1 MSVHSALS
9 CALVT
14 TVRKIT
20 VAAGVFAPGH
30 IGALTPFVPFEL
42 VDAVLLE
49 AGGGQRR
56 LRELP
61 SRVGVYFLLAMCLFP
76 EIGYGLV
83 WGKLVGGLSGLPV
96 ARPSTKA
103 LRDLRRRIGVA
114 PVKALFD
121 VLSGPLAPPSV
132 RGVSFCGYRT
142 VSFDGCTS
150 QRTPDT
156 GRNRAW
162 LGKRRGDGYPMLELM
177 TLVETGTRA
186 LLGAVFGPSA
196 VGETDYAA
204 QLLHLLDKTM
214 LVLWDRGFD
223 GNAFLCAVDA
233 TGAKMLGRL
242 RSSRRPPVLARLA
255 DGSYLS
261 RLGGCAVRIIE
272 ASITVTCQDGT
283 VYTGVYR
290 LATTLSDHR
299 RYPAGALIALYHG
312 RWEHESAYYAL
323 RHTIMDGRVLRSGD
337 PVGVA
342 QELWALL
349 TVYQV
354 LRAAMLDAA
363 QFTHADPD
371 RASFTIAYQAGRDLL
386 IRAQDIA
393 GDPCD
398 AVGEIG
404 RLLIAGLM
412 PARRFRVSA
421 RKVKSPLSRYAALK
435 PDGRPTTSQNIA
447 ALDIAIHEPGHAH
460 DTETETGRPPHPA
473 AERQP
478 ASTATP
484 TPHTGRLKLILALL
498 ATAPTRA
505 WPGRE
510 IAHSLGSTNLNSFCV
525 QLSQWANKGL
535 LHKTG
540 PATYMLA

>member
-9 CALVT
+9 CGLVT
-14 TVRKIT
+14 TVRTIT
-20 VAAGVFAPGH
+20 AAAGVFAPGH
-30 IGALTPFVPFEL
+30 IGALTPIVPFEL

-83 WGKLVGGLSGLPV
+83 WGRLVGGLSGPAV

-103 LRDLRRRIGVA
+103 LRDLRRRIGAA

-150 QRTPDT
+150 QKTPDT

-196 VGETDYAA
+196 VGGTDYAA
-204 QLLHLLDKTM
+204 KLLHLLDKTM

-223 GNAFLCAVDA
+223 GNAFLRAVDA
-233 TGAKMLGRL
+233 TGAKVLGRL
-242 RSSRRPPVLARLA
+242 RSSRRPPVLGPLP

-261 RLGGCAVRIIE
+261 CLGGFPVRIIE
-272 ASITVTCQDGT
+272 ASITVTCQDGA

-290 LATTLSDHR
+290 LATTLGDHR
-299 RYPAGALIALYHG
+299 RYPAGALIALYHE
-312 RWEHESAYYAL
+312 RWGAP
-323 RHTIMDGRVLRSGD
+323 RG
-337 PVGVA
+337 
-342 QELWALL
+342 
-349 TVYQV
+349 
-354 LRAAMLDAA
+354 
-363 QFTHADPD
+363 
-371 RASFTIAYQAGRDLL
+371 
-386 IRAQDIA
+386 
-393 GDPCD
+393 
-398 AVGEIG
+398 AVGTEGG
-404 RLLIAGLM
+404 R
-412 PARRFRVSA
+412 
-421 RKVKSPLSRYAALK
+421 
-435 PDGRPTTSQNIA
+435 
-447 ALDIAIHEPGHAH
+447 EPPS
-460 DTETETGRPPHPA
+460 DRNTGRGVRPRLRPVA
-473 AERQP
+473 A
-478 ASTATP
+478 
-484 TPHTGRLKLILALL
+484 GRLKLR
-498 ATAPTRA
+498 TA
-505 WPGRE
+505 
-510 IAHSLGSTNLNSFCV
+510 
-525 QLSQWANKGL
+525 
-535 LHKTG
+535 
-540 PATYMLA
+540 